1 MQPKQDSLYA
11 VARIVIEELNLKA
24 DEFIAAN
31 KQSAVTPLL
40 LYILYNFFQ
49 QPDILDQR
57 FTKLTEQSQRSYYG
71 RMVNSIVQDNK
82 IGSVGSQAIDFV
94 QADTSGNSVSLKS
107 FRGKYVLV
115 DFWASWCG
123 PCRMEN
129 PNVVAAYQ
137 KFRNKNFTVLG
148 VSLDRAKEPWIQ
160 AIKKDGLLWTQVS
173 DLKFWSNEAAKL
185 YKISAIPQNF
195 LVGPDGTIIAKNL
208 RGEELHAKLEELLK
222 TN

>member
-1 MQPKQDSLYA
+1 MGTKKLIFIILAMALSFAVCLEVQAEDSIHFATTKVQALETETP
-11 VARIVIEELNLKA
+11 VILK
-24 DEFIAAN
+24 EKFTGKI
-31 KQSAVTPLL
+31 LL
-40 LYILYNFFQ
+40 L
-49 QPDILDQR
+49 
-57 FTKLTEQSQRSYYG
+57 
-71 RMVNSIVQDNK
+71 
-82 IGSVGSQAIDFV
+82 
-94 QADTSGNSVSLKS
+94 
-107 FRGKYVLV
+107 

-137 KFRNKNFTVLG
+137 KYKTKNFTVLG

-160 AIKKDGLLWTQVS
+160 AIAQDGLTWTQVS

-185 YKISAIPQNF
+185 YRITAIPQNF

-208 RGEELHAKLEELLK
+208 RGEELNAKLEELFT